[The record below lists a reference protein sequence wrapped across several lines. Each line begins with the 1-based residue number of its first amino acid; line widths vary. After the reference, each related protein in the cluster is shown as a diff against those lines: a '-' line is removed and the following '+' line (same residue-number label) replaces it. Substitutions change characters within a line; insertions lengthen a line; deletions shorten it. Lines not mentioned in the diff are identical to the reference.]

1 SLPTASWCTTR
12 SSRTQTSFSSCI
24 GRTCTNASP
33 PEPARQTSSSPN
45 TAMARPGLWRSASRA
60 ITAASPTCPT
70 DVCRDVGST
79 TLDNADA
86 WQNSV
91 LLRGEATQ
99 TVAELTAQDGNDLG
113 IVGSVSLVRS
123 PHAAG
128 L

>member
-1 SLPTASWCTTR
+1 
-12 SSRTQTSFSSCI
+12 
-24 GRTCTNASP
+24 
-33 PEPARQTSSSPN
+33 
-45 TAMARPGLWRSASRA
+45 M
-60 ITAASPTCPT
+60 
-70 DVCRDVGST
+70 CRDVGST

-128 L
+128 LIDHYPLVIHPLTLGSGARLFEARRR